1 MEKPKTARE
10 LYQTSQTLYHK
21 GAYETSL
28 EHIEKA
34 LVIDNSNLEYFQL
47 RGMILSKLQLPEKA
61 LQDFDWVLQ
70 CIERTKLLVEDE
82 KSLQGPAL
90 LGRIQI
96 HFHQKNYALLL
107 NESNALLALERN
119 NWQAF
124 FYRGVGHYFSQ
135 TYQQALEDLEM
146 AFYLSNEK
154 DKIRPYRALVYFKH
168 SRYQLAQKDFEI
180 ALKQKPHDVVLWY
193 NNGVNYYRLKMHDAA
208 LQSFDKALELG
219 LKNTQLYTYKGK
231 ALQQLGRYTE
241 AEKCLEQAQKKSFD

>member
-34 LVIDNSNLEYFQL
+34 IVIDNTNLEYFQL
-47 RGMILSKLQLPEKA
+47 RGMILSKLQLPKKA

-70 CIERTKLLVEDE
+70 CIEKTKLLIEDE
-82 KSLQGPAL
+82 KSLQGSAL

-96 HFHQKNYALLL
+96 HFQQKNYIFLL
-107 NESNALLALERN
+107 NDSNALLALQRN
-119 NWQAF
+119 NWRAF
-124 FYRGVGHYFSQ
+124 FYRGIGHYFSQ

-146 AFYLSNEK
+146 AFYLSDEK
-154 DKIRPYRALVYFKH
+154 DKVRPYRALVYFKH
-168 SRYQLAQKDFEI
+168 SRYELAQKDFEI
-180 ALKQKPHDVVLWY
+180 ALKQKPHDAVLWY
-193 NNGVNYYRLKMHDAA
+193 NCGVNYYRLKMLELA

-219 LKNTQLYTYKGK
+219 LENVQLYTYKGK
-231 ALQQLGRYTE
+231 ALQQLGRYAE
-241 AEKCLEQAQKKSFD
+241 AEKCLKQTHKKKL